1 MQVTEVVESTDR
13 RRWLL
18 TAILLAVVYCAVG
31 VVFQGQFAW
40 RLAAWVVSAV
50 AYVVHLAYERCR
62 LRNPPRIAA
71 LHAAAAVAL
80 GAFGLAVA
88 ATLHRAFS
96 AESGANMWLYALAL
110 LAWPL
115 VTALPAFVVGL
126 IMTSVI
132 AGFRRRA

>member
-1 MQVTEVVESTDR
+1 VTEVVETTDR

-40 RLAAWVVSAV
+40 RLAAWVVSAA
-50 AYVVHLAYERCR
+50 AYVGHLAYEHGR

-71 LHAAAAVAL
+71 LHAAASVAL

-96 AESGANMWLYALAL
+96 AESGANMRLYALAL
-110 LAWPL
+110 VVWPL
-115 VTALPAFVVGL
+115 ITGVPAFIVALVL
-126 IMTSVI
+126 SEVL
-132 AGFRRRA
+132 ARLPRRA